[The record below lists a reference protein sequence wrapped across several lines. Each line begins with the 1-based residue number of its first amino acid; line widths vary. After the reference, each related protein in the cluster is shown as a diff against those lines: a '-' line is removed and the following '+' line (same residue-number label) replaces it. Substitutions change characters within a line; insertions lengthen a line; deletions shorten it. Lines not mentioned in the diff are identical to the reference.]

1 MIYRFADVELD
12 VARHRLTRGDADVHV
27 EPQVFDL
34 ITALARVAP
43 NLLSYDAMIAEIWG
57 GRIVSDATLSARVS
71 AARTALGDNGRAQ
84 AIIRTVPRRG
94 VQMAVPVTGMDTGM
108 GTDTGGQTAPQTGVQ
123 VPRQVIRFARSQDGT
138 SIAYA
143 TSGDE
148 GPTLVRGGHWISH
161 LEHDWDNPVWRP
173 LLTRLNAGRRLIRF
187 DPRGSGLSDRTPPS
201 MGLDASVADLHAV
214 LDVTAQGGSQTP
226 VDVIAVSQSAPVALA
241 HAARYPE
248 RIGRLILVN
257 GFAQGSL
264 ARGDIAGTDTLLS
277 MIRAGWGVPG
287 SPFVKAFATLFLPQG
302 TAEEVAGLVEM
313 QGLSASAEGAA
324 ILREAIGRFDVSD
337 LLDRVQAPVLVLS
350 SEGDA
355 IHPSDQSRLLARRL
369 PNAEFQSL
377 PTANH
382 VVAPSDP
389 AFDIMLDATD
399 AFLAR

>member
-12 VARHRLTRGDADVHV
+12 VARHRLTRGARDVHV

-34 ITALARVAP
+34 IVALAREAP

-57 GRIVSDATLSARVS
+57 GRIVSDATLSARIS
-71 AARTALGDNGRAQ
+71 AARSALGDSGRAQ

-94 VQMAVPVTGMDTGM
+94 VQMAVSVTIDGAAPL
-108 GTDTGGQTAPQTGVQ
+108 GGAARDIA
-123 VPRQVIRFARSQDGT
+123 PRQVIRFTRSEDGT
-138 SIAYA
+138 SIAYG
-143 TSGDE
+143 TSGE
-148 GPTLVRGGHWISH
+148 AGPVLVRGGHWISH

-173 LLTRLNAGRRLIRF
+173 LLMRLNAGRRLIRF
-187 DPRGSGLSDRTPPS
+187 DPRGSGLSDRAPDA

-214 LDVTAQGGSQTP
+214 LQAATQDP

-248 RIGRLILVN
+248 RIRRLVLVN
-257 GFAQGSL
+257 GFSQGSL
-264 ARGDIAGTDTLLS
+264 ARGDVAGTDALLS
-277 MIRAGWGVPG
+277 MIRAGWGLPG
-287 SPFVKAFATLFLPQG
+287 SPFVKAFATLFLPEG
-302 TAEEVAGLVEM
+302 TAEEVAGLVTM

-337 LLDRVQAPVLVLS
+337 LLERVQAPVLVLS
-350 SEGDA
+350 SERDA
-355 IHPSDQSRLLARRL
+355 IHPSDQSRMLARRL

>member
-12 VARHRLTRGDADVHV
+12 VARHRLTRGGTPVHV

-34 ITALARVAP
+34 IAALARDAP

-57 GRIVSDATLSARVS
+57 GRIVSDATLSARIS
-71 AARTALGDNGRAQ
+71 AARTALGDTGKAQ
-84 AIIRTVPRRG
+84 AVIRTVPRRG
-94 VQMAVPVTGMDTGM
+94 IQMAVPVTQPQDTP
-108 GTDTGGQTAPQTGVQ
+108 APEASQI
-123 VPRQVIRFARSQDGT
+123 PRQVIRFATSQDGT

-143 TSGDE
+143 VSGED
-148 GPTLVRGGHWISH
+148 GPLLVRGGHWISH
-161 LEHDWDNPVWRP
+161 LEHDWQNPVWQP
-173 LLTRLNAGRRLIRF
+173 LLARLNAGRRLIRF
-187 DPRGSGLSDRTPPS
+187 DPRGSGLSDRAPAA
-201 MGLDASVADLHAV
+201 MGLEASVADLHAV
-214 LDVTAQGGSQTP
+214 LQATAQDP
-226 VDVIAVSQSAPVALA
+226 VDIIAVSQSAPVALA

-248 RIGRLILVN
+248 TIRRIVLVN

-264 ARGDIAGTDTLLS
+264 ARGDVAGTQALLS

-324 ILREAIGRFDVSD
+324 ILREAIGAFDVTD
-337 LLDRVQAPVLVLS
+337 VLEQVTAPVLVLS

-355 IHPSDQSRLLARRL
+355 IHPSDQSRVLARHL

-389 AFDIMLDATD
+389 AFEIMLDAAD